1 MIRYKNET
9 KILQRNL
16 SNLQDSDLE
25 NTNEEVMIKFRKR
38 V

>member
-1 MIRYKNET
+1 MIRYRNET

-25 NTNEEVMIKFRKR
+25 NTNGEVMIKFRK
-38 V
+38 